1 MLNKKKYSYHRGKI
15 ENDPFNIIIFLTNDP
30 RYAGKFRYNLFTNS
44 REYNGEI
51 ITDSVIRHIAND
63 VREELGFYSPSKV
76 KCALSKIFSDETIQ
90 YHPVKDFLNSLTWDG
105 KKRLE
110 TMNINWLN
118 AEDTP
123 LTRAESRTWMEA
135 AVKRIMEPGC
145 LFEYCLLFT
154 GVPKSVLYT
163 FFQKLSA
170 GFGLATNVSIKSR
183 KRQASELNKN
193 WICLMNELK
202 GHDYDQQ
209 RLTRSLIR
217 TRKDLVGKYYIERGR
232 HCVFT
237 GSTSNEEFLKDCSIK
252 PDTKYWIINCGH
264 IDKDYICNNFDDE
277 TVKQLWAEA
286 YYMYKN
292 NPDIHPDVE
301 EVESLLINKNNNK

>member
-1 MLNKKKYSYHRGKI
+1 MINKSNYSYHRNRI
-15 ENDPFNIIIFLTNDP
+15 ETTVSNIIIFLTNDP
-30 RYAGKFRYNLFTNS
+30 RYAGKFKYNLFTNS
-44 REYNGEI
+44 KEYNEEI
-51 ITDSVIRHIAND
+51 ITDSTIRHIAND
-63 VREELGFYSPSKV
+63 VSEELGFYSPSKV
-76 KCALSKIFSDETIQ
+76 KCALSEIFSDKTLQ
-90 YHPVKDFLNSLTWDG
+90 YHPVKDFLNNLTWDG

-123 LTRAESRTWMEA
+123 LTRSESRTWMEA

-163 FFQKLSA
+163 FFEKLSA
-170 GFGLATNVSIKSR
+170 GFGLATNVSIKSEE
-183 KRQASELNKN
+183 RQASELNKS
-193 WICLMNELK
+193 WICLMDELK
-202 GHDYDQQ
+202 GHDYKQQ
-209 RLTRSLIR
+209 KLTKSLIR
-217 TRKDLVGKYYIERGR
+217 TRKDLVGKNYKERGR

-237 GSTSNEEFLKDCSIK
+237 GSTSNEEFLKENSII
-252 PDTKYWIINCGH
+252 PDTKYWIINCGN

-292 NPDIHPDVE
+292 NPDIHPDVV
-301 EVESLLINKNNNK
+301 EVESLIINQNNNK